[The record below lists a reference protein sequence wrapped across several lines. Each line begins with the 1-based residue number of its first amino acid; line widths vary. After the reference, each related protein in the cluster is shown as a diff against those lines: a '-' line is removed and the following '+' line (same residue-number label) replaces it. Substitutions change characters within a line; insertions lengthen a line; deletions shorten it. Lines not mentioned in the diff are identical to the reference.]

1 LERFAELVSIVSRV
15 RAECPWD
22 KEQTHETLKSN
33 LIEEAYEVVDA
44 IESGSPEKFSEE
56 LGDLLMQVLLHA
68 QIASETRRFTL
79 DDVIGS
85 IADKLVRRHPHVFGD
100 LEVDDTK
107 TVLANWERIKR
118 EEKKNASALD
128 GVPKHLPSLASARR
142 LQEKASRVGFDWKS
156 PEPVLEK
163 VKEEIEE
170 LASASPDRIE
180 SELGDIL
187 FALVNLGRFL
197 KVDAE
202 EALRKA
208 NDRFFRRFRRIEARA
223 EQEGRSVESYTL
235 EELDAFWEEA
245 KREGSGP
252 EHGDAR

>member
-1 LERFAELVSIVSRV
+1 MNRERFAELVEIVSRV

-22 KEQTHETLKSN
+22 REQTHETLKPN

-44 IESGSPEKFSEE
+44 IEDGSPEKLSEE

-68 QIASETRRFTL
+68 EMASETNRFTL
-79 DDVIGS
+79 DDVVGS

-100 LEVDDTK
+100 MDLDDPDA
-107 TVLANWERIKR
+107 VLANWERIKR
-118 EEKKNASALD
+118 TDRKGSALD
-128 GVPKHLPSLASARR
+128 GVPRHLPALASAKR
-142 LQEKASRVGFDWKS
+142 LQEKASRVGFDWES

-170 LASASPDRIE
+170 LSSAPPDEIE

-197 KVDAE
+197 KVDPE
-202 EALRKA
+202 GALRKA
-208 NDRFFRRFRRIEARA
+208 NDRFSDRFRRIEEKVAR
-223 EQEGRSVESYTL
+223 EGRSVESYTL
-235 EELDAFWEEA
+235 EELDAFWEEV
-245 KREGSGP
+245 KKEDGGGS
-252 EHGDAR
+252 